1 MFGNRQFLRIFLLLR
16 VFLTHFIH
24 VPYPRF
30 IPKSAFYPHIRVL
43 SSYPRFIPISA
54 FYPHI
59 RVLSPYPCFIPI
71 SAFYPHIRVLS
82 PYPRFIPIT
91 AFYPHIRVLSP
102 YPCFIPIS
110 APPIRSAPSIRPSAP
125 RFILTRPFPPVLR
138 PSPFGSVSACVKKFS
153 ASFVPQLAEN

>member
-82 PYPRFIPIT
+82 PYPRFIPISV
-91 AFYPHIRVLSP
+91 FYPHIR
-102 YPCFIPIS
+102 S

-125 RFILTRPFPPVLR
+125 RFILTHSLYLLYQVMRHEKIVIIRGL
-138 PSPFGSVSACVKKFS
+138 K
-153 ASFVPQLAEN
+153 

>member
-1 MFGNRQFLRIFLLLR
+1 MSGNRQFLRIFLLLR

-71 SAFYPHIRVLS
+71 SAFYPQ
-82 PYPRFIPIT
+82 
-91 AFYPHIRVLSP
+91 IRVLSP

-125 RFILTRPFPPVLR
+125 RFILTRLKCTTT
-138 PSPFGSVSACVKKFS
+138 SFGELIIELHCLLHCETLYP
-153 ASFVPQLAEN
+153 ASEVANIAIFVHSKLILF